1 MGRNPASCSG
11 QPVVYALIRTS
22 EVYKTSEVFPKEMSL
37 TSILLIALSMAMDAF
52 AVSLGSGVK
61 IGPGP
66 RPVFRI
72 AFHFGLFQ
80 ALLPIIG
87 WLFGNT
93 IEPLVIGVDHWVA
106 FVLLAFVGVR
116 MVRSGFSKQEEESSK
131 DPSRGWTMVMLSIA
145 VSIDALAI
153 GVSLAF
159 LGVTIWTP
167 ALIIGLVTGV
177 LSLVGLRVGNGVG
190 KRFGKPV
197 EVLGG
202 LVLIGIGV
210 RIVMSHLA
218 G

>member
-1 MGRNPASCSG
+1 
-11 QPVVYALIRTS
+11 
-22 EVYKTSEVFPKEMSL
+22 MSL
-37 TSILLIALSMAMDAF
+37 TSIFLIALSMAMDAF

-80 ALLPIIG
+80 ALLPVVG

-93 IEPLVIGVDHWVA
+93 IEPYVKSIDHWVA
-106 FVLLAFVGVR
+106 FGLLAFVGGR
-116 MVRSGFSKQEEESSK
+116 MVRSGISKNEEESPK

-145 VSIDALAI
+145 VSIDALAV
-153 GVSLAF
+153 GLSLGL

-167 ALIIGLVTGV
+167 ALVIGLVTGA
-177 LSLVGLRVGNGVG
+177 LSLIGLRVGNDFG

-197 EVLGG
+197 EVLSG
-202 LVLIGIGV
+202 LVLFGIGV
-210 RIVMSHLA
+210 RIVVSHL
-218 G
+218 GG

>member
-1 MGRNPASCSG
+1 
-11 QPVVYALIRTS
+11 
-22 EVYKTSEVFPKEMSL
+22 MSL
-37 TSILLIALSMAMDAF
+37 PSIFLIALGMAMDAF

-61 IGPGP
+61 IGSGP

-93 IEPLVIGVDHWVA
+93 IEPYVKGVDHWVA
-106 FVLLAFVGVR
+106 FGLLAFVGVR
-116 MVRSGFSKQEEESSK
+116 MIRSGLSEGDVIIVK
-131 DPSRGWTMVMLSIA
+131 DPSRGWTMIVLSIA

-153 GVSLAF
+153 GLSLAF
-159 LGVTIWTP
+159 LGVDIWTP
-167 ALIIGLVTGV
+167 ALIIGLVTGA
-177 LSLVGLRVGNGVG
+177 LSLIGLLVGSGFG

-210 RIVMSHLA
+210 RIVVSHWA

>member
-1 MGRNPASCSG
+1 
-11 QPVVYALIRTS
+11 
-22 EVYKTSEVFPKEMSL
+22 
-37 TSILLIALSMAMDAF
+37 MDAF

-66 RPVFRI
+66 RPLFRI

-80 ALLPIIG
+80 AVMPVVG

-93 IEPLVIGVDHWVA
+93 IEPYIKNYDHWVA
-106 FVLLAFVGVR
+106 FGLLVLVGLR
-116 MVRSGFSKQEEESSK
+116 MIRSGLSKDEEESLK
-131 DPSRGWTMVMLSIA
+131 DPSRGLTMVMLSIA

-153 GVSLAF
+153 GLSLSL

-167 ALIIGLVTGV
+167 ALVIGLVTGA
-177 LSLVGLRVGNGVG
+177 LSLIGLRVGNGFG
-190 KRFGKPV
+190 QKYGKPV

-202 LVLIGIGV
+202 LVLIGIGI
-210 RIVMSHLA
+210 RIVLSHVV

>member
-1 MGRNPASCSG
+1 MH
-11 QPVVYALIRTS
+11 IT
-22 EVYKTSEVFPKEMSL
+22 T
-37 TSILLIALSMAMDAF
+37 ILFIALSMAMDAF

-66 RPVFRI
+66 RPLFRI

-80 ALLPIIG
+80 ALLPILG

-93 IEPLVIGVDHWVA
+93 IEPLVKGLDHWIA
-106 FVLLAFVGVR
+106 FGLLAFVGIR
-116 MVRSGFSKQEEESSK
+116 MIRSGLSKNEEEIVK

-145 VSIDALAI
+145 VSIDALAV
-153 GVSLAF
+153 GLSLAF
-159 LGVTIWTP
+159 LGVSIWTP
-167 ALIIGLVTGV
+167 ALIIGLVTGA
-177 LSLVGLRVGNGVG
+177 LSLIGLRVGNGVG

-202 LVLIGIGV
+202 LFLVGIGV
-210 RIVMSHLA
+210 RIVVSHLV

>member
-1 MGRNPASCSG
+1 MFIPT
-11 QPVVYALIRTS
+11 I
-22 EVYKTSEVFPKEMSL
+22 F
-37 TSILLIALSMAMDAF
+37 IIALSMAMDAF

-80 ALLPIIG
+80 ALMPVIG
-87 WLFGNT
+87 WLFGST
-93 IEPLVIGVDHWVA
+93 IEPLVKDFDHWVA
-106 FVLLAFVGVR
+106 FGLLAFVGFR
-116 MVRSGFSKQEEESSK
+116 MVRSGLSKEEEESQK

-153 GVSLAF
+153 GLSLGL

-177 LSLVGLRVGNGVG
+177 LSLIGLRVGNGVG

-218 G
+218 GL

>member
-1 MGRNPASCSG
+1 
-11 QPVVYALIRTS
+11 
-22 EVYKTSEVFPKEMSL
+22 MSL
-37 TSILLIALSMAMDAF
+37 TTIFLIALSMAMDAF
-52 AVSLGSGVK
+52 AVSLCSGVK

-80 ALLPIIG
+80 TLLPIVG

-93 IEPLVIGVDHWVA
+93 IEPLVRGFDHWVA
-106 FVLLAFVGVR
+106 FGLLAFVGVR
-116 MVRSGFSKQEEESSK
+116 MIRSGFGKDEEKSLK

-153 GVSLAF
+153 GLSLGVI
-159 LGVTIWTP
+159 GVTIWTP
-167 ALIIGLVTGV
+167 ALIIGLVTGA
-177 LSLVGLRVGNGVG
+177 LSLIGLRVGNGVG
-190 KRFGKPV
+190 KRYGKPV
-197 EVLGG
+197 EILGG

-210 RIVMSHLA
+210 RIVVSHLM